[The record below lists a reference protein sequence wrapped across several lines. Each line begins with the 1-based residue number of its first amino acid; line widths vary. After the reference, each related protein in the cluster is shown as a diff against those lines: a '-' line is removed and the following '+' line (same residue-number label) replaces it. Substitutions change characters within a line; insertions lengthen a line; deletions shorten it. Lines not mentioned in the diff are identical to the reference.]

1 VYGNQKQHEDGSV
14 TVIPLLTDDGILV
27 LKTLKVDLTNLRVK
41 QQVDAYILE
50 LLQDDSVGEHLFH
63 VTKDNV
69 CPVYVINEGKLTDVE
84 KVRLDHWRHAH
95 RQISGLRHDER
106 CPACEQAK
114 HKSGSYKRNYEF
126 MGTGVATKLVYWRLY
141 CDGYGGQRSM
151 GVESYQGAKGGF
163 VFVCPVSGKIKV
175 KLYGTT
181 KQFPAIL
188 YQVCQE
194 IESEGFTVREIYVDT
209 FSVNISRA
217 AEEVATMFKVRL
229 IPVSSGTPQE
239 MAYAERAVQTIAQM
253 SRALMAGAPH
263 LPQFCWGLS
272 DIHANLIHDVLP
284 QKTHENQSPYE
295 KTRGRT
301 PNLEAMFIRVFGCAC
316 QYAP

>member
-1 VYGNQKQHEDGSV
+1 VGVVRLIKIPDPADRMCGIRIRYEVEPEGDDLEISEPNIIVHEYDMRPIEWAIGKLSTEKTCLPISKSTPLLPLSCVGIDTCSALSVSTQRDDFTFIDESPKAMESVSLRGIGGEQSSVGGRGPMLIAVLDENGNQVFMVDVNGVYLRKSESLQLRILSQQRMKAVGFNLVQNKNGDGDDFLVYGNQKQHEDGSV

-126 MGTGVATKLVYWRLY
+126 MGTGVATKLV
-141 CDGYGGQRSM
+141 
-151 GVESYQGAKGGF
+151 
-163 VFVCPVSGKIKV
+163 
-175 KLYGTT
+175 
-181 KQFPAIL
+181 
-188 YQVCQE
+188 
-194 IESEGFTVREIYVDT
+194 
-209 FSVNISRA
+209 
-217 AEEVATMFKVRL
+217 
-229 IPVSSGTPQE
+229 
-239 MAYAERAVQTIAQM
+239 
-253 SRALMAGAPH
+253 
-263 LPQFCWGLS
+263 
-272 DIHANLIHDVLP
+272 
-284 QKTHENQSPYE
+284 
-295 KTRGRT
+295 
-301 PNLEAMFIRVFGCAC
+301 
-316 QYAP
+316 